1 VSRDRVVW
9 TLVMVLTGLA
19 PEMNGLQVH
28 RLRMGAG
35 GDDPFRQRDDG
46 AVCWRVSLQVNTP
59 SARRLHYWKLPGGA
73 YELSRV
79 VLHDDVEP

>member
-1 VSRDRVVW
+1 
-9 TLVMVLTGLA
+9 LTGLA

-28 RLRMGAG
+28 RLRTGSG
-35 GDDPFRQRDDG
+35 GDDPIRQRDDG

-59 SARRLHYWKLPGGA
+59 SARRMHYWKLPGGA